1 MARVTG
7 AQLRAWRQRAG
18 WDVPET
24 ARQLRRAAGD
34 DPHLPDHDTLVR
46 AIRRRERDNS
56 SVTERYILLYARA
69 LGVTTGQLTIQE
81 PGLDEIAALSGAD
94 QGSTEDVI
102 DVLGRIQ
109 KLNKAINPD
118 IICQLHD
125 DLWHTVA
132 QYEKLYH
139 STLAPAL
146 LKQRAWIDAI
156 LDEYSHPKQRQQLFE
171 IAGATSG
178 VLGYIAVGRGEF
190 PLARAYCLEAFQ
202 LGDFAQ
208 DTSLQAWA
216 RGLQSFCEYYAGQ
229 YDEALQLAT
238 DGLNYAQSGPQSVRL
253 TINGVARA
261 MGKLGDIEGVHRAV
275 GEAYDLMSRNDV
287 PAGVPSSISFACY
300 SAAQTASN
308 AATAYVS
315 LGIPDK
321 VQYYVGQALPDIS
334 KSESPWSRSL
344 VMIDLA
350 LSLIRPEET
359 DLDHAADLVLDALSI
374 SEDRPIISV
383 QQRTSEFIRD
393 AADRWGN
400 IRQVSS
406 VRDAASLGARD
417 G

>member
-69 LGVTTGQLTIQE
+69 LGITSGQLTIQE
-81 PGLDEIAALSGAD
+81 PGLDEIAALPGAD

-125 DLWHTVA
+125 DLWQTVA

-178 VLGYIAVGRGEF
+178 VLGYVAVGRGEF

-216 RGLQSFCEYYAGQ
+216 RGLQSFCEYYAGH
-229 YDEALQLAT
+229 YDEALHLAK

-287 PAGVPSSISFACY
+287 PAGVPSST
-300 SAAQTASN
+300 SAMSGHLNLNASS
-308 AATAYVS
+308 Y
-315 LGIPDK
+315 
-321 VQYYVGQALPDIS
+321 
-334 KSESPWSRSL
+334 R
-344 VMIDLA
+344 
-350 LSLIRPEET
+350 
-359 DLDHAADLVLDALSI
+359 
-374 SEDRPIISV
+374 
-383 QQRTSEFIRD
+383 
-393 AADRWGN
+393 
-400 IRQVSS
+400 
-406 VRDAASLGARD
+406 
-417 G
+417 